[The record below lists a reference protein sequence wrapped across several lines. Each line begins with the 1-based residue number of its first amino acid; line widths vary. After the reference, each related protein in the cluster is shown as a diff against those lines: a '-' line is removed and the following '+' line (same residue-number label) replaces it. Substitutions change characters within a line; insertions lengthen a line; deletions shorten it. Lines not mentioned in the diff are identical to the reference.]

1 MQLSTLFAF
10 LARLGPYID
19 QGARVALKIF
29 LAVAVVIFVIHAGM
43 ALSHRYPLD
52 YGEAPLVNHARRLI
66 RGQNIYQ
73 PTLDEPPYVIAN
85 YPPLYII
92 ALAPFVA
99 LFGPNFWAG
108 RAISI
113 ACALATAFFLSR
125 IAALHAERPHP
136 HKRRVALVTGGLFL
150 AIPYVAS
157 WSSLARVDLL
167 ALALSTGAL
176 YTISREPTPTTW
188 RELLP
193 TALLLIAAAYTRQ
206 TYGFAAPLAAFV
218 WLWHQQ
224 GRASAFKLAA
234 LVGGG
239 GLLLLLLL
247 TLVTQGGFLFHIVTA
262 NVNPFEWET
271 VARHWRELRAIS
283 PIMLII
289 AGAYIALGFTPQ
301 RPKAWPL
308 LTPYL
313 LGALVGAV
321 TIGKVGSN
329 VNYLLELSA
338 ALSLVMGNLLET
350 WHAPTDAAQN
360 HQRTVGIPFRPTS
373 LNGWRPYLHAGLS
386 LLIIVQLGW
395 LMRATLRGPA
405 QGRKAYIQPQ
415 TNLEELDQIAQHAEA
430 QILAD
435 EYMGM
440 LTLQD
445 RPLYMQPFEITQL
458 ANAGMWD
465 QTKLLE
471 EIREQKFS
479 LILIHHFMNW
489 PVYKTRWTPE
499 MLEAVTANYA
509 ATRFLADTLVF
520 EPRDTIETAE
530 LPLLNENG
538 GQCPDAPWPL
548 PTRSEMG
555 MWWYSRALGLMAEAY
570 ENTAPVY
577 AVADGLLTRREV
589 WNDAVAIQHDDPL
602 HPGETIWTF
611 YGGMADAQNQR
622 SFVAEA
628 FPPGVEDIPVQAGE
642 LLGYQGRWWEGG
654 TWVHVHFA
662 LTPARADGSF
672 PAALVDRADET
683 DEPLPHELK
692 EVGRIDPS
700 PYLGVIHSQYMG
712 QPTWLPVRCQTA
724 AE

>member
-1 MQLSTLFAF
+1 MKPSAFVAF
-10 LARLGPYID
+10 LTRLGPYVD

-66 RGQNIYQ
+66 QGQNIYQ
-73 PTLDEPPYVIAN
+73 PTLDEPPYLIAN

-92 ALAPFVA
+92 AIAPFVA

-108 RAISI
+108 RAISM

-125 IAALHAERPHP
+125 IATLHAERPQ
-136 HKRRVALVTGGLFL
+136 KRRITLVTGGLFL
-150 AIPYVAS
+150 AIPYVVG
-157 WSSLARVDLL
+157 WSSMARVDLL

-176 YTISREPTPTTW
+176 YIISREPTPATW

-206 TYGFAAPLAAFV
+206 SYGLAAPLAAFV
-218 WLWHQQ
+218 WLWHRQ

-247 TLVTQGGFLFHIVTA
+247 TLITQGGFLFHIVTA

-271 VARHWRELRAIS
+271 VAHYWRELRDIA
-283 PIMLII
+283 PIMLIV
-289 AGAYIALGFTPQ
+289 AGAYVALGFTPL

-313 LGALVGAV
+313 LGALLAAV

-329 VNYLLELSA
+329 INYLLELSA
-338 ALSLVMGNLLET
+338 ALSLMMGNLLET
-350 WHAPTDAAQN
+350 WHAPIDADKN
-360 HQRTVGIPFRPTS
+360 RRG
-373 LNGWRPYLHAGLS
+373 GRPYLHAGVS
-386 LLIIVQLGW
+386 LLIVVQIGW
-395 LMRATLRGPA
+395 LMQASLQGPA
-405 QGRKAYIQPQ
+405 QSLKAHLKPKSS
-415 TNLEELDQIAQHAEA
+415 LEDLDWLVAHADA
-430 QILAD
+430 PILAD
-435 EYMGM
+435 EYMGI

-445 RPLYMQPFEITQL
+445 RPLYIQPFEVTQL
-458 ANAGMWD
+458 ANAGTWD

-471 EIREQKFS
+471 EIRDQKFS

-489 PVYKTRWTPE
+489 PVYKSRWTPE
-499 MLEAVTANYA
+499 MLDAVTANYA

-520 EPRDTIETAE
+520 EPRRALEAAE
-530 LPLLNENG
+530 LPPPD

-555 MWWYSRALGLMAEAY
+555 MWWYSRALGFMAEGY
-570 ENTAPVY
+570 KNTAPVY
-577 AVADGLLTRREV
+577 AIADGLLTRRED
-589 WNDAVAIQHDDPL
+589 WNDAVAIQHNDPR
-602 HPGETIWTF
+602 HRGETIWTF
-611 YGGMADAQNQR
+611 YGGMADASNER

-628 FPPGVEDIPVQAGE
+628 FPPGAEGVPVQAGD
-642 LLGYQGRWWEGG
+642 LLGYQGRWWHGG
-654 TWVHVHFA
+654 IWVHAHFA
-662 LTPARADGSF
+662 ITPARADGSF
-672 PAALVDRADET
+672 PAALVDRATET
-683 DEPLPHELK
+683 DEPLPYDLEKRGL
-692 EVGRIDPS
+692 IDPS
-700 PYLGVIHSQYMG
+700 PYLGTIRSEYMG
-712 QPTWLPVRCQTA
+712 QPAWLPVQCETTSK
-724 AE
+724 

>member
-1 MQLSTLFAF
+1 MQLSTLFSF
-10 LARLGPYID
+10 LARLGPYIH

-29 LAVAVVIFVIHAGM
+29 LAVAVFIFVIHAGM

-66 RGQNIYQ
+66 QGQNIYQ
-73 PTLDEPPYVIAN
+73 PTLDEPPYLIAN
-85 YPPLYII
+85 YPPLYILAI
-92 ALAPFVA
+92 APFVA

-108 RAISI
+108 RAISM
-113 ACALATAFFLSR
+113 ACALATAFFLGR
-125 IAALHAERPHP
+125 IVTPHAEHPHP
-136 HKRRVALVTGGLFL
+136 QKRRIALVTGGLFL
-150 AIPYVAS
+150 AIPYVVG

-167 ALALSTGAL
+167 ALALSAAAL
-176 YTISREPTPTTW
+176 AAVSREPTPTTW

-193 TALLLIAAAYTRQ
+193 TALLLIGAAYTRQ
-206 TYGFAAPLAAFV
+206 SYGFAAPLAAFV
-218 WLWHQQ
+218 WLWHRQ
-224 GRASAFKLAA
+224 GRGTAFKLAA

-247 TLVTQGGFLFHIVTA
+247 TLITQGGFLFHIVTA
-262 NVNPFEWET
+262 NVNLFEWET
-271 VARHWRELRAIS
+271 VARYWRELRAIA
-283 PIMLII
+283 PIMLIV
-289 AGAYIALGFTPQ
+289 AGAYIALGFTPL

-313 LGALVGAV
+313 LGALLAAV

-338 ALSLVMGNLLET
+338 ALSLVMGNLLS
-350 WHAPTDAAQN
+350 
-360 HQRTVGIPFRPTS
+360 TVGVPSRPT
-373 LNGWRPYLHAGLS
+373 LKGWRPYLHAGVS
-386 LLIIVQLGW
+386 LLIIVQIGW
-395 LMRATLRGPA
+395 LMQASLQGQA
-405 QGRKAYIQPQ
+405 QSLKGHLKPKSS
-415 TNLEELDQIAQHAEA
+415 LEDLDWIVAHADA
-430 QILAD
+430 PILAD

-458 ANAGMWD
+458 ANAGTWD
-465 QTKLLE
+465 QTKVLE
-471 EIREQKFS
+471 EIREQKYS

-499 MLEAVTANYA
+499 MLEAVTDNYVA
-509 ATRFLADTLVF
+509 LHFLANTLVF
-520 EPRDTIETAE
+520 EPREALETAE

-555 MWWYSRALGLMAEAY
+555 MWWYSRALGFMAEGY

-577 AVADGLLTRREV
+577 AVADGLLTRREA
-589 WNDAVAIQHDDPL
+589 WNDAVAIQHHDPL
-602 HPGETIWTF
+602 HPGKTIWTF

-622 SFVAEA
+622 SFIAEA
-628 FPPGVEDIPVQAGE
+628 FPPGAEEVPVQAGD

-654 TWVHVHFA
+654 IWVHAHFA
-662 LTPARADGSF
+662 ITPARADGSF
-672 PAALVDRADET
+672 PAALVNRATET
-683 DEPLPHELK
+683 DEPLPYDLK
-692 EVGRIDPS
+692 KRGLIDPS
-700 PYLGVIHSQYMG
+700 PYLGAIRSQYVN
-712 QPTWLPVRCQTA
+712 QRKWLPVQC
-724 AE
+724 ESE